1 MICCCF
7 LTLRG
12 GIPCNIAHRRRCVVE
27 LHDPGE
33 RDIMFF
39 EFLVQ
44 LADGQNV
51 VMSGEKTYDF
61 LSGLYKNRARGDGPS
76 RGVTAKMRDA
86 KIHLAHLDNLHTSYK
101 QGAQPHQ
108 DALDWWRDILMNV
121 HLLCRINAS
130 EQMMTKYYEEH
141 LSHMTYNIQERKSS
155 APQTE
160 ITWSDF
166 MSSSHALSRAS
177 SRASLQAPTHASSH
191 ALSQASS
198 RDAAEMS
205 ALREQITALNE
216 ELLMVRDFSQKLL
229 EISEVQKE
237 MALHKQLTQLR
248 EVATVKE
255 KSFEEYREI
264 SHSRYEKLQNEHNA
278 LVRQEQQR
286 KHDAATL
293 NERLLMVRDCYQK
306 YVNMLDVQK
315 KIIEIAHIQPD
326 PAIFLKNMLKI
337 YDLVR
342 TLETTVNAYK
352 DAYDVIE
359 NMISPD
365 PFICHMCENDSA
377 RARTNT
383 STQAICKQI
392 NINGICMFCYYY
404 RRYRAMPE
412 PNYTVTPQKMPNI
425 VVMALYDGFR
435 GVYTCEEKVFE
446 DLNRKLIQQ
455 VTSSSLC
462 IQSIYSSVINS
473 IGLMNSCVSIDT
485 TLLKSC
491 YEAELKLLA
500 EDVKEDDKKETCSI
514 CCRERFDDDPET
526 LVKHSPFVV
535 PCGKCPMLKCCIE
548 CFSALELKRATR
560 NDAKVMEQLNEDRK
574 ERHMGALSFV
584 DPKTVSPCLNTPENC
599 SVAKRWMNY
608 FGLIGGIN
616 IVEMQTSPIN
626 LETVYDE
633 RGNIVFQGMLRVFD
647 SDDE

>member
-39 EFLVQ
+39 EFLVR
-44 LADGQNV
+44 LTDGQNV
-51 VMSGEKTYDF
+51 VMSGEETYDF
-61 LSGLYKNRARGDGPS
+61 LSGLYKNRARGDGS
-76 RGVTAKMRDA
+76 GRGITVKMRDA
-86 KIHLAHLDNLHTSYK
+86 KRHLAHLDNLNTSYK
-101 QGAQPHQ
+101 QGVQPHQ
-108 DALDWWRDILMNV
+108 DALDWWRSILMKV
-121 HLLCRINAS
+121 HSLGRINAS
-130 EQMMTKYYEEH
+130 QQMMTKYYEEH
-141 LSHMTYNIQERKSS
+141 LSHMTYKIQERKSS

-166 MSSSHALSRAS
+166 MLSSHTSSSQALM
-177 SRASLQAPTHASSH
+177 
-191 ALSQASS
+191 

-205 ALREQITALNE
+205 TLREQNAALQKQLDQLREMVTAKEKSHVEHLMNMHRRYERLHDEHATMVRREHKRTRDAAALNE
-216 ELLMVRDFSQKLL
+216 Q
-229 EISEVQKE
+229 
-237 MALHKQLTQLR
+237 
-248 EVATVKE
+248 
-255 KSFEEYREI
+255 
-264 SHSRYEKLQNEHNA
+264 
-278 LVRQEQQR
+278 
-286 KHDAATL
+286 
-293 NERLLMVRDCYQK
+293 LLMVRDCYQK
-306 YVNMLDVQK
+306 YVNVLDVQK
-315 KIIEIAHIQPD
+315 KIIVFAHIQHD

-412 PNYTVTPQKMPNI
+412 PNYTVTQQKMPNI

-446 DLNRKLIQQ
+446 DLNKKLIQQ
-455 VTSSSLC
+455 VASSTLC
-462 IQSIYSSVINS
+462 IQSIYRSVINS

-485 TLLKSC
+485 THLKSC

-560 NDAKVMEQLNEDRK
+560 NDAKVMEQLNADRT

-633 RGNIVFQGMLRVFD
+633 RGNIVFQGMLRAFDYDELRAFD